1 MTNTEFCRMV
11 LEKQALRVSFMKL
24 FPGFLN
30 LLSHMIGFKDLMVL
44 FPAIK
49 LVPEFG
55 A

>member
-1 MTNTEFCRMV
+1 MV
-11 LEKQALRVSFMKL
+11 LEEQALRVSFKKL
-24 FPGFLN
+24 SLGFLN

-49 LVPEFG
+49 PVPEFV